1 MLKSLNSNNEYCYH
15 KKNGCRAICCVAS
28 EEKVFYLRNY
38 IYEKSIVGD
47 YRVSS
52 SGRTG
57 MAPWHVHT

>member
-1 MLKSLNSNNEYCYH
+1 MSAVII
-15 KKNGCRAICCVAS
+15 KKKRMPRNLLRGIRR
-28 EEKVFYLRNY
+28 KVFYLRNY